1 MAPGNHYPKL
11 NNKELLEAKDTID
24 LLAEKAMTQVLDPD
38 EKNSIRQLLKR
49 IMAHAK
55 GKQDAEATQA
65 IDTILE
71 QLTQGNLIS
80 ASDCASLRTAAPF
93 VPDFSQSPE
102 DHDAW
107 LAEMAAIKVA
117 SFQPRS
123 PAPVMTA
130 SPAEVALREEILAI
144 GSQSGTTR
152 DFLTAL
158 GDFAKELGT
167 KVSIHRNPIMWDAA
181 RNRKAGAA
189 FEAYGTMSSLAITR
203 PPGSTMTLAL
213 VIPWTKSPWGLS
225 DAEFLAQDFHAVVFA
240 IIYPS
245 APVLPGVPGKALLIA
260 DPNIVSADDPNPF
273 DTRLNTLLGVKKMP
287 VHKFVNLPRQERN
300 SAGICLTLALEWMVE
315 MVIKGFEVTR
325 DENGAV
331 VAVEN
336 YRQL

>member
-11 NNKELLEAKDTID
+11 TGRELLDTGKKINQ
-24 LLAEKAMTQVLDPD
+24 LTEKAKTQTLDQ
-38 EKNSIRQLLKR
+38 EETTTIRRFIKR
-49 IMAHAK
+49 IMAHASAK
-55 GKQDAEATQA
+55 YSTDDTTT
-65 IDTILE
+65 INTILE
-71 QLTQGNLIS
+71 QLVQGNLIS
-80 ASDCASLRTAAPF
+80 ASDSLALSTAAPLF
-93 VPDFSQSPE
+93 PDFSQSPE
-102 DHDAW
+102 EHAAR
-107 LAEMAAIKVA
+107 LAEMAVIKVT
-117 SFQPRS
+117 SSRPRS

-130 SPAEVALREEILAI
+130 SPAEVALRKEILAI

-167 KVSIHRNPIMWDAA
+167 KISIHRNPIMWDAA

-189 FEAYGTMSSLAITR
+189 FKPFGAISSLAITR
-203 PPGSTMTLAL
+203 PPGSTITLAL

-225 DAEFLAQDFHAVVFA
+225 DAEFLAQDFHAVVLV

-245 APVLPGVPGKALLIA
+245 APVLPGVPGKTLLIA

-287 VHKFVNLPRQERN
+287 TNRFVNLPRQERN

-325 DENGAV
+325 DENGVV
-331 VAVEN
+331 VAVED